1 MATDSHQIREFLQ
14 ESLKSAGR
22 VSLVDV
28 IAHFDYRNHALP
40 STWRINL
47 ALSELTVPV
56 VRISNGFTL
65 ELPSGSVGTE
75 KVQIT
80 ELELLEIVN
89 QYRKALRTN
98 KRENT

>member
-1 MATDSHQIREFLQ
+1 MATDSYQIREFLQ
-14 ESLKSAGR
+14 ESLKSVGR
-22 VSLVDV
+22 VSLVNA
-28 IAHFDYRNHALP
+28 IAHYDYRSHAIP
-40 STWRINL
+40 STWRVNL

-65 ELPSGSVGTE
+65 ELASGSVGTE

-89 QYRKALRTN
+89 QYRMTLRVN
-98 KRENT
+98 KRENA